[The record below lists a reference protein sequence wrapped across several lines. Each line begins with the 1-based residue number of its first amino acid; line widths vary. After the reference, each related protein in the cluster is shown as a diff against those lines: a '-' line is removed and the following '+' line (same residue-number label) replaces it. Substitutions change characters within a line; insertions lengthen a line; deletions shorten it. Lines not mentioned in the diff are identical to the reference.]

1 MVVQRLL
8 KTYDPKALRW
18 ANRDDRHAIVREILV
33 RGDAVARQWLRRK
46 LPWGDPRADRRV
58 GAAGSTS
65 RPVKSCAKDS
75 ISASGDL
82 PCAPTLGTILWLKE
96 VSTWAENPIV
106 SLTERSRSSA
116 HEKRISVA
124 SSKERCRERTSAL
137 RTPFLTSA
145 CRFVSS
151 TSGDLSAARDR

>member
-1 MVVQRLL
+1 
-8 KTYDPKALRW
+8 
-18 ANRDDRHAIVREILV
+18 
-33 RGDAVARQWLRRK
+33 VATPEAAAGR
-46 LPWGDPRADRRV
+46 DPRADRRV

-65 RPVKSCAKDS
+65 RTVKSCAKDS

-82 PCAPTLGTILWLKE
+82 PVRAYTLGTILWLKE

-124 SSKERCRERTSAL
+124 SSKERYRERTSAL

-145 CRFVSS
+145 CRSVSS